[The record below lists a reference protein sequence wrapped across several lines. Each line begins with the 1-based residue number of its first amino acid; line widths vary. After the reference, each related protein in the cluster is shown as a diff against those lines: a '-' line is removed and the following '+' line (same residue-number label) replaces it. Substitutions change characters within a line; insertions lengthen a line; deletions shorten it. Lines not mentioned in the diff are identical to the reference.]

1 MRLRLKSR
9 YTEYV
14 VKTRAGCVRNYLP
27 AQAGSRYHSLIFGMG
42 KKRIIKQREA
52 GSGEAGSAVA
62 RKKVKRRV
70 THGFAYINSTYN
82 NTIVTL
88 TDETGAVLS
97 SGSAGSLGFSGAKK
111 GTPYAASKVAIQ
123 LAERAQAFGMQD
135 IGIYVRGI
143 GAGRESAI
151 RSLAAGGL
159 IITMIKDIT
168 PVAFNGPKPPK
179 VRRV

>member
-1 MRLRLKSR
+1 MFVILQLVARERW
-9 YTEYV
+9 
-14 VKTRAGCVRNYLP
+14 TRNN
-27 AQAGSRYHSLIFGMG
+27 HMG
-42 KKRIIKQREA
+42 KKRIIKKGGA
-52 GSGEAGSAVA
+52 GSGESAWAASKKRVKRHVA
-62 RKKVKRRV
+62 R
-70 THGFAYINSTYN
+70 GFAYINSTYN
-82 NTIVTL
+82 NTIITL
-88 TDETGAVLS
+88 TDETGAVLN

-123 LAERAQAFGMQD
+123 LAERAQAIGMQEVC
-135 IGIYVRGI
+135 IYVRGI

-159 IITMIKDIT
+159 TITMIKDIT